1 MIYFFLKE
9 DKEKMPNRFKENH
22 VQILTTSLNSLSL
35 PGFSLKSEEWGGGGK
50 RKRKEDGVGL
60 VKWLVNN
67 EVA

>member
-35 PGFSLKSEEWGGGGK
+35 PGFSLKSEEWGGEGK
-50 RKRKEDGVGL
+50 GKGRKME
-60 VKWLVNN
+60 
-67 EVA
+67 